1 MMNIQLIITE
11 KFQYLHFRI
20 TCSSI
25 LITWGDMTSRL
36 HFFERKCHFAPLYGT
51 DAPSIC
57 Q

>member
-1 MMNIQLIITE
+1 MMSIQLTITE

-20 TCSSI
+20 TWSSI

-36 HFFERKCHFAPLYGT
+36 HFFERTCLFAPLYET
-51 DAPSIC
+51 EATSIC